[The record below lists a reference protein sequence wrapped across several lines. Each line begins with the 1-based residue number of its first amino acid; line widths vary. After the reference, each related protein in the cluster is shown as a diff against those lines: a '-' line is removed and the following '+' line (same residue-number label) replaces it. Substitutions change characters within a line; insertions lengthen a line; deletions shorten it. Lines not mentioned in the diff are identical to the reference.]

1 MEKKNKKTLLIT
13 SAILLIG
20 GGIGYWLWKRKK
32 DFKSEETPM
41 AQQPSA
47 ETPNAIENAIKTNAE
62 VKSTGTKA
70 IVTKPT
76 VAPLFVKGDS
86 VIVRTPKVSA
96 DAWGIKLDG
105 KGSVMPTTKI
115 GTMTKATVLG
125 IVVKNPSQMILEG
138 MVTPAFGVPFQS
150 KVFVS
155 TKDWMKG

>member
-1 MEKKNKKTLLIT
+1 MANKNKGAIIVIFSLI
-13 SAILLIG
+13 LIG
-20 GGIGYWLWKRKK
+20 GGVGYWLWKRNKDKK
-32 DFKSEETPM
+32 DDKPTDEKPTDEK
-41 AQQPSA
+41 
-47 ETPNAIENAIKTNAE
+47 PNAIENAIKTNAE

-70 IVTKPT
+70 VVTKPT